1 MYLLHNESI
10 GIIDGFVHR
19 VLIHYN
25 DHCRLFCKPQ
35 EIAQAPTNTHTTPN
49 IIASGMWKIALANL
63 ALVQWQSACS
73 KSLLTSLNFS

>member
-49 IIASGMWKIALANL
+49 IIASGM
-63 ALVQWQSACS
+63 
-73 KSLLTSLNFS
+73 